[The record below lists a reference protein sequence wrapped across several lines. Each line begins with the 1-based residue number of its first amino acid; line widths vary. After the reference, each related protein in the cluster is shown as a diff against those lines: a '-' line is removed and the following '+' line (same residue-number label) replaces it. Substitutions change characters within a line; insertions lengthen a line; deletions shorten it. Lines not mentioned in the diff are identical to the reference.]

1 LHLVDSQVVA
11 AIVTKGRSSS
21 RKLQPILKRWMAV
34 VVAAD
39 VYPLIGYVVSEDNP
53 ADEPSRRL
61 LWRGS
66 KPRGRGRPVPRTRP
80 LTAGPRP

>member
-1 LHLVDSQVVA
+1 MVA

-34 VVAAD
+34 AVAAD
-39 VYPLIGYVVSEDNP
+39 MYPLIGYVVSEDNP

-66 KPRGRGRPVPRTRP
+66 KPKRRGRPVLRARP
-80 LTAGPRP
+80 PAAGHRA